1 MNNSSWFALIFLIL
15 TWKSH
20 STSLETFGPGQTII
34 VDRPN
39 HYKHGSIKNFSNVFN
54 TSFNYLTVFSSFSL
68 PVKVKS
74 PLAQYTTIISSIMLP
89 SHSNSSL
96 FSNLIPNTHSSW
108 AIFIEW
114 SYARLCTRWRYY
126 RQESN
131 SSNKFSKWL

>member
-74 PLAQYTTIISSIMLP
+74 PLAQYTTIISS
-89 SHSNSSL
+89 SL

-108 AIFIEW
+108 AISIEW